1 MVGVLGSVPRTMS
14 EPGGHATV
22 PHVTGVSGQGW
33 FEADALRRLVPIVG
47 LTVALVAVVT
57 QPSSP
62 ADLLLAGVPV
72 AAFYVWAW
80 VPKTPLLVLSVA
92 VIVPVVVAQRS
103 GELEPLMFE
112 ASVLAFVVGRW
123 SPSLRSAVP
132 LGLLAAATPVLVAL
146 MQDPSE
152 VAVAIW
158 IMGIAFP
165 WAMSRAFVR
174 QEQLADQLDDT
185 RRELAQQALVDERRQ
200 IARDVHDFVGHG
212 LAAVMLQ
219 VTSARHVLRRDP
231 GAAEDALRSAEEV
244 GRRSMRELR
253 RTVALLRSD
262 DETGVEPPL
271 PSVAEIPALVDQAR
285 AGGLAVELQTRGDL
299 SSIPPGVG
307 VAVYRITQ
315 EALANA
321 ARHAPRAQT
330 SLGLELTNGRVAI
343 VAETTGPIV
352 TSSSSSERERP
363 RYGLIGM
370 QERATA
376 LGGEFAAGPTPSGWR
391 MSCQLPVGDRRSR

>member
-1 MVGVLGSVPRTMS
+1 MS
-14 EPGGHATV
+14 EPAGHATV

-174 QEQLADQLDDT
+174 QEQLADQLEDT
-185 RRELAQQALVDERRQ
+185 RRELAQQALVAERRQ

-271 PSVAEIPALVDQAR
+271 PSVAELPALVDQAR

-352 TSSSSSERERP
+352 TSSSPSERERP

>member
-1 MVGVLGSVPRTMS
+1 M
-14 EPGGHATV
+14 
-22 PHVTGVSGQGW
+22 TGVSGQGW

-174 QEQLADQLDDT
+174 QEQLADQLEDT
-185 RRELAQQALVDERRQ
+185 RRELAQQALVAERRQ

>member
-1 MVGVLGSVPRTMS
+1 MS
-14 EPGGHATV
+14 EPGGHVTV
-22 PHVTGVSGQGW
+22 PNVTGGSGQGW
-33 FEADALRRLVPIVG
+33 FEADALRRLVPIVA

-92 VIVPVVVAQRS
+92 VIVPVVVAQRL

-132 LGLLAAATPVLVAL
+132 LGLLAVATPVLVAL

-174 QEQLADQLDDT
+174 QEQLADQLEDT
-185 RRELAQQALVDERRQ
+185 RRELAQQALVAERRQ

-299 SSIPPGVG
+299 ASIPPGVG